1 MEQIDVQQ
9 QNKAYQVLTV
19 DFEPCL
25 TLACDKT
32 LREYPPLENAEN
44 NQGCQHSI
52 NNKYTP
58 RPEVFISFKQVKAE
72 EQSQTFHVAGT
83 YPQLIGIEIIIG
95 KNRHAFVSQGM
106 EQIDGA
112 DEEVSDTDEEE
123 IRIFYVLLGM
133 PGNHEEG
140 VRHDNA
146 EKFSQDMKY
155 QIVETG
161 GDKQAEKQKAQE

>member
-1 MEQIDVQQ
+1 
-9 QNKAYQVLTV
+9 
-19 DFEPCL
+19 
-25 TLACDKT
+25 
-32 LREYPPLENAEN
+32 
-44 NQGCQHSI
+44 
-52 NNKYTP
+52 
-58 RPEVFISFKQVKAE
+58 
-72 EQSQTFHVAGT
+72 
-83 YPQLIGIEIIIG
+83 
-95 KNRHAFVSQGM
+95 M

-161 GDKQAEKQKAQE
+161 GDKQAEEQKAQE